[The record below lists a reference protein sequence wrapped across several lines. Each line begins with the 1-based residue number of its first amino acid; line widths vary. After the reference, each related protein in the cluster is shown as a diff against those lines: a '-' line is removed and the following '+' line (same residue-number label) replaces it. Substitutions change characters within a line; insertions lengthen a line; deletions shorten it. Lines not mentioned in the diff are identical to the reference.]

1 MLSHFHQLWNDL
13 PQIREK
19 VALLESPNPDDDRM
33 VKVAIIGYSY
43 YQPIA
48 SWGCEEFNFVA
59 QRRREVAD
67 FDEPWVEFVCLAS
80 GYLLGMYRAGRCNDA
95 EFALLE
101 AHLSGFMWQHSER
114 FTAKLGDAPDRYGV

>member
-67 FDEPWVEFVCLAS
+67 FDELWVEFVCCIRLRHSRSVVMLRMIFWTGFGLYVFTVS
-80 GYLLGMYRAGRCNDA
+80 GMEKTVVSRP
-95 EFALLE
+95 
-101 AHLSGFMWQHSER
+101 H
-114 FTAKLGDAPDRYGV
+114 